1 MLQLLC
7 TIAVA
12 ALALCVISLVRA
24 ALRRRGPDLDRQ
36 SGPADPEQRVLM
48 LLGSGQRIAAV
59 RQAATLTDGDMAAAL
74 AYVER
79 LEAGSGR

>member
-1 MLQLLC
+1 MQQMLA

-12 ALALCVISLVRA
+12 ALTLCVISIVRA
-24 ALRRRGPDLDRQ
+24 ALRRRGPD
-36 SGPADPEQRVLM
+36 PARPADPPDPEQRVLM
-48 LLGSGQRIAAV
+48 LLQSGQRIAAV